1 MILFNGCSF
10 TRGEKRRNGPHEI
23 YLLESA
29 YPKFLGDALDKTI
42 WDISMSGKDNLTMI
56 SDLITLLMWKEHS
69 HKSFEKQ
76 KDKKIDM
83 IVLQPTDFF
92 RCYLPTPK
100 FKKHHKINNLDSQL
114 SFIGDKWTK
123 MMMHRSHMLHMKKF
137 GSSER
142 CFRLVPDDPRT
153 ETKFIGDTS
162 ETFMKYQWCQ
172 KLIHLQLLCEVK
184 KIKLVIMNY
193 YPIGED
199 FKEDPSFKAIDLD
212 NFIIEDPFKSGMYEQ
227 LEIEAFTKTED
238 DFHWEIDAHA
248 YQADILEDFIKNNT
262 KIKVKSNIE
271 SHTTEI
277 YDYTT

>member
-10 TRGEKRRNGPHEI
+10 TFGEKRRSSKGI
-23 YLLESA
+23 YLLESS
-29 YPKFLGDALDKTI
+29 YPKFLRDALDKTI
-42 WDISMSGKDNLTMI
+42 WDISMSGKDNLTLI
-56 SDLITLLMWKEHS
+56 SDIITLLMWKEHS
-69 HKSFEKQ
+69 HKSWGEQ
-76 KDKKIDM
+76 KDEKIDM

-92 RCYLPTPK
+92 RCYLPSPN
-100 FKKHHKINNLDSQL
+100 FKKNHEINNLDSQL
-114 SFIGDKWTK
+114 HFNSKHKWTK
-123 MMMHRSHMLHMKKF
+123 MMMHRSYMLHMKKF
-137 GSSER
+137 GNSER
-142 CFRLVPDDPRT
+142 CFRLVTDDSSV
-153 ETKFIGDTS
+153 ETKLIGDTS

-212 NFIIEDPFKSGMYEQ
+212 NFIIEDPFKSGMYEH

-262 KIKVKSNIE
+262 KIKVRSEIKSRTIG
-271 SHTTEI
+271 I
-277 YDYTT
+277 CDYTT